1 MAQGFTRGTPI
12 DTDPNLALDSD
23 LVVPSQKAIKDYV
36 DTGLNTKQDTLTD
49 TKSVKI
55 VTGNVELDGDLATP
69 GVNKVYGTDNSGN
82 RGWRNE
88 LVYPAGVIPGTVVG
102 TFPAK
107 NNSVT
112 HLVVGSADRL
122 YVPSFALN
130 IVDVYEASSGDYLGT
145 IPITGAYSCI
155 YVQSLNEVWISNGT
169 TTMTRVNPSTFVV
182 LGTFTGSANVLS
194 YVEVSLTKIYLANV
208 GNTIVEVNP
217 SALTVTATITAAAL
231 GVTSIRYITY
241 VNNPASFHYQYLAGV
256 CPTQNEFYAINTTTN
271 AVVIA
276 GTSFGGTL
284 GSPPT
289 GITYNSVEDNY
300 YISLAQ
306 NQQVR
311 IFKPT
316 SPTVATFQNRKNA
329 PFCNNLVFDP
339 VTQKVYTNCMQA
351 QSGFSNSNLYV
362 QCIDENNL
370 YWTTLTPSVNIEST
384 FSRSYISLDSVNGYV
399 YIAGTTLLTG
409 IIDISKVKI

>member
-55 VTGNVELDGDLATP
+55 VTGNVELDGDLASP